1 MNFMD
6 KVELIGFVAGILL
19 AISLVPQVIKSW
31 QTRSTKDMALSWS
44 LINISGEILWIIY
57 GVYLDSSALVVM
69 SSIALLMNIFM
80 VSLKLKFG

>member
-1 MNFMD
+1 MD

-19 AISLVPQVIKSW
+19 AVSLVPQVIKSW

-69 SSIALLMNIFM
+69 SSIALVMNIFM
-80 VSLKLKFG
+80 VALKLKFG

>member
-1 MNFMD
+1 MD
-6 KVELIGFVAGILL
+6 KVELIGFLAGILL

-44 LINISGEILWIIY
+44 LINISGEILWIVY
-57 GVYLDSSALVVM
+57 GAYLDSPALVIM

-80 VSLKLKFG
+80 VVLKLKFG

>member
-1 MNFMD
+1 MD

-19 AISLVPQVIKSW
+19 AVSLVPQVIKSW

-44 LINISGEILWIIY
+44 LINISGEILWIVY

-69 SSIALLMNIFM
+69 SSIALVMNIFM
-80 VSLKLKFG
+80 VALKLKFG